1 MSIYAVFRDIAA
13 HILNITGIEN
23 IEIDDDVLVLI
34 KKKHVFLR
42 VFLVL
47 VVLDLLLFVTTPLAI
62 KLCLY

>member
-47 VVLDLLLFVTTPLAI
+47 VVLDLLLFVTTP
-62 KLCLY
+62 